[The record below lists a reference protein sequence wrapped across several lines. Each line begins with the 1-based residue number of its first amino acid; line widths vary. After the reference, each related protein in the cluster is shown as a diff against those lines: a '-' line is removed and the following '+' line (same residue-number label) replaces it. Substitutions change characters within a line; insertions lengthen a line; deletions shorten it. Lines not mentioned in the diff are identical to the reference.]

1 MKVEAKF
8 RLQSRFFKFALDC
21 WSKNLRQKLL
31 LSPLVN
37 IPGLQGQHTFKTFS
51 SSCHVMDVMCFHIMN
66 TNLLNKNIL
75 GLSHLK
81 KERFN
86 FLHRWSSQL
95 TLGWYISIH
104 VPEKV
109 PKVVNGFK
117 TSWRIE
123 SKVLFCIKLV
133 LCSVEFPKWKSL
145 HLFLITVTDFHK
157 TVK

>member
-51 SSCHVMDVMCFHIMN
+51 SSCHVMDVMCFHKMN

-95 TLGWYISIH
+95 TLGWYISFILKKLFTIWVIPIHYSGGPQKLPSIH
-104 VPEKV
+104 VTEKV
-109 PKVVNGFK
+109 PKVVKGL
-117 TSWRIE
+117 RLRGGL
-123 SKVLFCIKLV
+123 KVRC
-133 LCSVEFPKWKSL
+133 CSALS
-145 HLFLITVTDFHK
+145 
-157 TVK
+157 